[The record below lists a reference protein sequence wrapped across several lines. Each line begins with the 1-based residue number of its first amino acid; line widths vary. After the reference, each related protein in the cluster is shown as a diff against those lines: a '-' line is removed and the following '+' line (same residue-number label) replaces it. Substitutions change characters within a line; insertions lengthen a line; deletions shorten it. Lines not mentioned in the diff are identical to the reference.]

1 MNATGIDTS
10 TCTTRRPRR
19 SRGLIA
25 GVAAVAGLAVIG
37 ATAPVVAGTLVHT
50 DDLAKHAVTSDKIA
64 RNAVKGKALAAGA
77 VKNRKIRDGAVT
89 YAKLSADL
97 QPLWA
102 VVWGGPT
109 INKGKGAVAGAYEGV
124 NSQVRVTFDRDVS
137 KCSYTATMSQPDSQD
152 VEQNGFINVSS
163 FTGDPK
169 AVLVRTR
176 DTAGAP
182 APRGFTVQVW
192 C

>member
-1 MNATGIDTS
+1 MNANSTS
-10 TCTTRRPRR
+10 STRQPRR

-25 GVAAVAGLAVIG
+25 GVAAAAGLAVVG

-50 DDLAKHAVTSDKIA
+50 DDLANHAVTAPKIA
-64 RNAVKGKALAAGA
+64 KKAVKGKSLAPAA
-77 VKNRKIRDGAVT
+77 VKTGKLRDGAVT
-89 YAKLSADL
+89 REKLAADL

-102 VVWGGPT
+102 VVWGGPA
-109 INKGKGAVAGAYEGV
+109 INKGKGAVAVAYEGV

-152 VEQNGFINVSS
+152 LEQNGFVNVSS